1 MSEDSELPI
10 RQSDRRD
17 AIEQSNYI
25 SHQQEHNT
33 TQQQQQQQLVIK
45 RSKLS

>member
-33 TQQQQQQQLVIK
+33 TQHNTSTARNK
-45 RSKLS
+45 GK

>member
-25 SHQQEHNT
+25 SHQQEHNIT
-33 TQQQQQQQLVIK
+33 TTTARNK
-45 RSKLS
+45 EK

>member
-33 TQQQQQQQLVIK
+33 TQQQQARDK
-45 RSKLS
+45 EK